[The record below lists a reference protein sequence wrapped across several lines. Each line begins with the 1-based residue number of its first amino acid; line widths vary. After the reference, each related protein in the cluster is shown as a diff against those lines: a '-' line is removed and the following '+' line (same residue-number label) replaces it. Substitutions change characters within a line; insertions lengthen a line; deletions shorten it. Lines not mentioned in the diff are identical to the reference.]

1 MGTNELVKASPT
13 TVARIKKGRKVQKN
27 KEVVV
32 DTGSGSMAY
41 NRFEMQVSQTLHM
54 AIELFDSL
62 DYLLVLDYY
71 DDITLF
77 ENESNPEIVSYFQM
91 KTNEEAISI
100 STAITEDWL
109 VKLYDQLE
117 RPEWLVKEL
126 GLITNCPLKVVV
138 KTKDD
143 TGKTKQEK
151 ISYTAEK
158 TPFSVFNPITVDK
171 IKNDIAK
178 KKGISPEEVD
188 LSKFVHMRTTLS
200 IPRHREIVEQEMGAF
215 LHKKYPRIT
224 IDSVKTIFSAMMD
237 ILTRRQQ
244 YELLTENAGYNEVRE
259 KKGVSQSDFARVIE
273 EAMLISIPPFEEII
287 LVSGL
292 TEDEKYKASFEYTRI
307 MTDAQAKSESFSN
320 IFVRARKAIN
330 DNVKRTDETIWSY
343 VNRLCDVIYSGN
355 YVIESI
361 YNRMYVCVLEICI
374 LINEMRKA

>member
-1 MGTNELVKASPT
+1 MSANELVKTSSTA
-13 TVARIKKGRKVQKN
+13 VEKVEKNEKVKKD

-41 NRFEMQVSQTLHM
+41 NRFEIQVSQTLHM

-77 ENESNPEIVSYFQM
+77 DNESNPETVSYFQM
-91 KTNEEAISI
+91 KTNEEVISI

-138 KTKDD
+138 QTKDD
-143 TGKTKQEK
+143 RGKTKQEK
-151 ISYTAEK
+151 TSYTAEK

-171 IKNDIAK
+171 IKKDIAK
-178 KKGISPEEVD
+178 KKGILPEEVD

-200 IPRHREIVEQEMGAF
+200 IPRHREIVEQEMGEF

-244 YELLTENAGYNEVRE
+244 YELLSENAVYNEVRE

-287 LVSGL
+287 RVSGL
-292 TEDEKYKASFEYTRI
+292 VEDKKYKASFEYTRI
-307 MTDAQAKSESFSN
+307 MADAQAKSESFTN
-320 IFVRARKAIN
+320 IFARARNAIN
-330 DNVKRTDETIWSY
+330 NNVKRSDETIWSY
-343 VNRLCDVIYSGN
+343 VNRLCDVVYSGN
-355 YVIESI
+355 FIMESI
-361 YNRMYVCVLEICI
+361 YNRMYVCILEICI

>member
-1 MGTNELVKASPT
+1 MSTNELVETTSTVIAKAED
-13 TVARIKKGRKVQKN
+13 GGKVQMG

-32 DTGSGSMAY
+32 DTSSGSMAY

-77 ENESNPEIVSYFQM
+77 DNESDPETVSYFQM

-100 STAITEDWL
+100 STAISEDWL
-109 VKLYDQLE
+109 VKLYNQLE

-138 KTKDD
+138 QTKDD
-143 TGKTKQEK
+143 KGKAKTEK
-151 ISYTAEK
+151 MSYTAEK
-158 TPFSVFNPITVDK
+158 TSFSVFNPITVDK
-171 IKNDIAK
+171 IKKDIAK
-178 KKGISPEEVD
+178 KKGISPEKVD

-200 IPRHREIVEQEMGAF
+200 IPRHKGIVEQEMGEF

-224 IDSVKTIFSAMMD
+224 IDSVKTIFSAMID

-244 YELLTENAGYNEVRE
+244 YELLSENAEYSEVRE
-259 KKGVSQSDFARVIE
+259 KKGVSQKDFARVID
-273 EAMLISIPPFEEII
+273 EAMLISIPPFNEII

-307 MTDAQAKSESFSN
+307 MADAQAKSESFTN
-320 IFVRARKAIN
+320 LFIRARKAAN
-330 DNVKRTDETIWSY
+330 DNMKKTDETIWCY
-343 VNRLCDVIYSGN
+343 VNRLCDRVYAGN
-355 YVIESI
+355 YIIESI

-374 LINEMRKA
+374 LINEMRKI